1 MQTLTDKD
9 KDAFFDA
16 CETGDIGFVE
26 KTLDAFPDALNL
38 ISPLGQTALHHAA
51 MYAQE
56 DIVSLLLGKGAD
68 LTHRDPH
75 GFTAHDQAGR
85 LNFTSICD
93 KFRTVADKR
102 ERDEQQRTAEAVRRE
117 TEIAL
122 VQYSTG
128 LESPLKLGRPLHLR
142 K

>member
-1 MQTLTDKD
+1 VPRLTDKE

-16 CETGDIGFVE
+16 CETGDITLVE
-26 KTLDAFPDALNL
+26 KMLDAFPAALNMV
-38 ISPLGQTALHHAA
+38 SGLGQTGLHHAA

-56 DIVSLLLGKGAD
+56 EVVSLLLDKGAD

-75 GFTAHDQAGR
+75 GFAACEQAGR
-85 LNFTSICD
+85 QSFTSICD
-93 KFRTVADKR
+93 RFRTVAEKR
-102 ERDEQQRTAEAVRRE
+102 AHDEEQRAAEATRQE
-117 TEIAL
+117 TEIAI